1 VTTYDSLAALTA
13 RHAWLRESLG
23 AFELKVFSQN
33 GEDGVL
39 AELFERVGLTNRF
52 FVEFGVEDGREG
64 NAVLLADVAGWS
76 GLFMEADEACFA
88 RLARKYDGVPH
99 VVTRQ
104 ASVTPANIN
113 ALLDEAHVPDEP
125 DLLSVDIDGQDYHVW
140 AAVQRRARV
149 VVIEYNSALAA
160 GELLVEPPGHPGWN
174 RTSGFGSSLDAV
186 VALARAKGY
195 TLVHLDLAGVNAFF
209 VRDDLAAAALGT
221 SRVVRRAPNYGLTGG
236 SHPDPETPFPF
247 LDLSGR

>member
-1 VTTYDSLAALTA
+1 MTTYDSLAALAA

-23 AFELKVFSQN
+23 AFEHKVFSQN

-76 GLFMEADEACFA
+76 GLFMEADGACYE
-88 RLARKYDGVPH
+88 RLARKYAGVPH

-104 ASVTPANIN
+104 ASVTPENIN
-113 ALLDEAHVPDEP
+113 ALLDEARVPAEP
-125 DLLSVDIDGQDYHVW
+125 DLLSVDIDGQDYYVW
-140 AAVQRRARV
+140 SAIERRARV
-149 VVIEYNSALAA
+149 VVVEYNSALPPGAS
-160 GELLVEPPGHPGWN
+160 LVEARGHPGWN
-174 RTSGFGSSLDAV
+174 RTSGFGAGLDAV
-186 VALARAKGY
+186 VALGRAKGY

-209 VRDDLAAAALGT
+209 VRDELAAAALGT
-221 SRVVRRAPNYGLTGG
+221 SRVVRRAPNYGLTGTG
-236 SHPDPETPFPF
+236 HPDPTTPFPF
-247 LDLSGR
+247 VEV